1 MERLRGRRETQR
13 TRRASPSLCRDAR
26 RTRRASSGTG
36 RDSRRM
42 GRASLRVSIVPSRAR
57 RVARAAAKDARGTWE
72 ALRRARTA
80 ALDLRGASVVNCGG
94 IAPHGSGVPTYTSG
108 GSPSGDGSCRSP
120 SGSPRR
126 KERGRRHAQGC
137 LRSWDCSSRSSQRPS
152 AWRRTLYPFRRMPY
166 SFVGASWSAP
176 TAAPRDRSDALE
188 EAWAAVPEEGDALR
202 EPRDSLLEPRDTLGI
217 RGDAVRR
224 QGRDSRR
231 VTRSSR
237 SSCRGGSVSEAAT
250 RTRGAALTTQ
260 GDASQAARD
269 ALDGIRD
276 AQRKEDDA
284 RGEAP
289 KPVPTSSSGSP
300 VRRADTTA
308 RDVRRGIRRS
318 VTRVGAH
325 WCTSQV
331 EGAPMLCAAVPSLP
345 CPFR

>member
-1 MERLRGRRETQR
+1 MQGCPTNTQSILGNGQRLPPNGQGVAASEHRSLTRAQGRPSCCEGCSRNLGGTPTRSHSSPRSSWSIRRKLRRHRSPWVGRPYVHVGGLSERRRKLSEPVGQPTTQGER
-13 TRRASPSLCRDAR
+13 PS
-26 RTRRASSGTG
+26 
-36 RDSRRM
+36 
-42 GRASLRVSIVPSRAR
+42 SRA
-57 RVARAAAKDARGTWE
+57 GMP
-72 ALRRARTA
+72 
-80 ALDLRGASVVNCGG
+80 SVLGLQLSELAELPCVFVSTLAVFGG
-94 IAPHGSGVPTYTSG
+94 
-108 GSPSGDGSCRSP
+108 
-120 SGSPRR
+120 
-126 KERGRRHAQGC
+126 
-137 LRSWDCSSRSSQRPS
+137 RPS